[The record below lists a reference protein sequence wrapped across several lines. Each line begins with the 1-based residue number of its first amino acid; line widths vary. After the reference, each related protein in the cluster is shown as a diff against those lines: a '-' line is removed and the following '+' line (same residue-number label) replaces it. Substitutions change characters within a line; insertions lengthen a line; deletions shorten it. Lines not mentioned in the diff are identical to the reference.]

1 MIRYNGKDY
10 EEFTSDK
17 VIIFDTPQPVLVW
30 DEGLKITGEM
40 VAYIPACQ
48 HPVITSK
55 NSWLHCARPCAVR
68 RVTNKELAIWCAKGN
83 GQVRCAGAA
92 NTHAF
97 FSYALGTD
105 DDPVTADYAVK
116 RFDDEDWHLPTV
128 EYLGIEE

>member
-17 VIIFDTPQPVLVW
+17 AIIFDTPQPVLAW
-30 DEGLKITGEM
+30 DEEPVTDEM
-40 VAYIPACQ
+40 VAYIPASEY
-48 HPVITSK
+48 PVITK
-55 NSWLHCARPCAVR
+55 HNAWRHCAKECLVR
-68 RVTNKELAIWCAKGN
+68 RVTNKELAIWCANGN

-92 NTHAF
+92 NIHTF
-97 FSYALGTD
+97 FSYAFGTD
-105 DDPVTADYAVK
+105 DDPVTADYAVR